1 LGLIYGWK
9 RQKYE
14 YQSLEF
20 KIKLVTLY
28 LEGKGGYRTLAK
40 EYGLKSGRQIRD
52 WVKKYKNGELTEEN
66 SDRRGKCT
74 FIKKTF
80 KNTDEKNE
88 YLKIE
93 NEYLKKN
100 CFQWENQRSSLQI
113 YGHQRI

>member
-1 LGLIYGWK
+1 MGKK
-9 RQKYE
+9 RQE
-14 YQSLEF
+14 YVYHDLKF
-20 KIKLVTLY
+20 KIKLVMLY

-40 EYGLKSGRQIRD
+40 EYGVKNGTQVRD
-52 WVKKYKNGELTEEN
+52 WVKKYKNGELTEEK

-74 FIKKTF
+74 FLKRTF
-80 KNTDEKNE
+80 KNHEEEIE

-100 CFQWENQRSSLQI
+100 CFQWESRRAPLQI

>member
-1 LGLIYGWK
+1 MAKK
-9 RQKYE
+9 RQSYI
-14 YQSLEF
+14 YHDLEF
-20 KIKLVTLY
+20 KIKLVILY

-40 EYGLKSGRQIRD
+40 EYGVKNATRLRE

-74 FIKKTF
+74 FLKKTF
-80 KNTDEKNE
+80 VSREEEME

-100 CFQWENQRSSLQI
+100 CFQWESRRPPLQI